1 MIFGRTEPQIL
12 LGTKQL
18 FYFLTRKL
26 HITRQQAH
34 AHMHV
39 LGKTGSGKSYF
50 LAGLFLSMHKAGMPA
65 TLIDPHGDLAEM
77 VLSHLIQRGEFQD
90 PQAYDKLVYL
100 DIPAAATTGRYLPFN
115 YLEQPYDDH
124 AMPS

>member
-34 AHMHV
+34 GHMHV

-50 LAGLFLSMHKAGMPA
+50 LAGLFLAMHKAGMPV
-65 TLIDPHGDLAEM
+65 TLVDPHGDLAHM
-77 VLSHLIQRGEFQD
+77 VLSYLIQQGAYND
-90 PQAYDKLVYL
+90 PSAYDNLVYL
-100 DIPAAATTGRYLPFN
+100 DLPAAEAQGRYLPFN
-115 YLEQPYDDH
+115 YL
-124 AMPS
+124 

>member
-12 LGTKQL
+12 LGSKQV
-18 FYFLTRKL
+18 FYFFTRKL
-26 HITRQQAH
+26 RITQQQAH

-77 VLSHLIQRGEFQD
+77 VLGHLIQQGTYD
-90 PQAYDKLVYL
+90 NPAAYDKLVYL
-100 DIPAAATTGRYLPFN
+100 DVPAAAAT
-115 YLEQPYDDH
+115 
-124 AMPS
+124 